1 MNRYLM
7 FIFLS
12 LIVFRIVL
20 ADNIVMK
27 DGTLLKGTIT
37 SASKDSATIRIDV
50 GLKIIAKSEILSF
63 VFTNADFLI
72 VDMEKKI
79 VCKIANKIDNDVIIA
94 TKEGVRKL
102 SNSIIDKVQRNIG
115 GEITVFD
122 LPETGPQFINQPSQ
136 SVWKGERKTNI
147 ILRLQFGVHY
157 ASLDTWKSSFVIT
170 SGQETPSTGLMYGSE
185 IGYDFGK
192 IIQIT
197 LGYEGFSSQKVQI
210 DNTSPTFSTRV
221 FYSFLYGTI
230 RAGDFLAST
239 PALYLYGAF
248 DLGSL
253 KGTVTEDYSNSTSIE
268 GIGNTMGFR
277 IKGGGEYFFNGN
289 WSTTA
294 EIGYLI
300 GKINQITLLG
310 QTVPQY
316 DLNFSGL
323 SLIVAFSYHIPLP

>member
-37 SASKDSATIRIDV
+37 SASKDSATIRIDA